1 MPPKERQIHTLL
13 VVVVVVG
20 SKNPIS
26 RVVAPAATM
35 IFVIGQSAVSKY
47 VDKNPPI
54 DNKTFGRM
62 SPEINIYINFSRH
75 FELYL

>member
-1 MPPKERQIHTLL
+1 MPPKDRQIHTLL
-13 VVVVVVG
+13 VVVG

-62 SPEINIYINFSRH
+62 SPEINIYKF
-75 FELYL
+75 FQAL

>member
-13 VVVVVVG
+13 VVVVVG

-35 IFVIGQSAVSKY
+35 SFVIDQSVSKY

>member
-13 VVVVVVG
+13 VVVG

-26 RVVAPAATM
+26 RVVAP
-35 IFVIGQSAVSKY
+35 VIGQSVSKY

>member
-13 VVVVVVG
+13 VVVVG

-62 SPEINIYINFSRH
+62 SPEINIYIIFSRH
-75 FELYL
+75 IELYL